1 MREAIKGM
9 TTSVDR
15 LRWAEPVS
23 QSRERT
29 RRWLSSAA
37 RGRVAIAGREPA
49 KESPAILSR
58 ADLDH
63 DVSILIAAGAAVG
76 RARGGAPRWNV
87 SMMTMRPPQHGQG

>member
-1 MREAIKGM
+1 MGRTGVAEQRTNDKMALQCGAG
-9 TTSVDR
+9 TS
-15 LRWAEPVS
+15 
-23 QSRERT
+23 
-29 RRWLSSAA
+29 
-37 RGRVAIAGREPA
+37 VAIAGREPE

-76 RARGGAPRWNV
+76 RVRGEAPRWNV